1 MTKNERYLSAKRAL
15 FDKVYEAL
23 NDKQREAV
31 YAVDQPLLI
40 LAGAGSGKT
49 TVLVRR
55 IGFILKYGNA
65 YHSDRVPSG
74 ITDADIE
81 RLEAAR
87 SLPREELAEILTEF
101 SEAPCE
107 PWRMLAITFTNK
119 AANEIKS
126 RLTAELENDD
136 LAREVWAGTFHSI
149 CMRILRA
156 NADKIG
162 FPPGFSIYDAE
173 DQKKAI
179 TAAMKA
185 LNVDEKSF
193 PIKSVANMI
202 SAAKDKLMT
211 PEMLEN
217 SDGSDFRIRKIA
229 SIYKQYQEDLK
240 RSSAL
245 DFDDIIMKTVEL
257 LQTHED
263 VRKYYQKKF
272 RYVCVDEY
280 QDTNYAQFILTAL
293 LAGEHRNLM
302 VVGDDDQS
310 IYKFRGATIENIL
323 NFDKVFEE
331 ARVIKLEQNYRST
344 GIILDAANAVI
355 AHNVGRKGKNLWT
368 AAERGERITVK
379 RLDDQNGESRYI
391 TDRISAAVASGKA
404 NFRDFAVL
412 YRNNAQ
418 SSGIERAFAKGGIP
432 YRMLGGLRF
441 NDRKE
446 IRDIVAYLHLI
457 ANKND
462 RERLLRII
470 NVPKRKIGEVTLE
483 AVNAIALEKGCSL
496 FHVLE
501 TADQYTALQK
511 SASKL
516 MEFAALINSLSVMAE
531 SVSLETLVRQTIDRS
546 GYRQM
551 LIDLGE
557 AEKERLDN
565 LEEFVSGVI
574 EYETSLANDP
584 DMKPTLIGFL
594 EENALVA
601 DVDKYDEKADAVVM
615 MTIHSAKGLEFP
627 IVFLVGMEDG
637 IFPGMQ
643 SILGSDAEIEEERRL
658 AYVAITRAKRELY
671 MTYAQSRLLYGKTQY
686 NPPSRFLGE
695 IPKELLSEGAPTKR
709 TFMPMNDEA
718 LYEQAYAPRLERLT
732 VGKPVRKPM
741 PMGNATFEA
750 GDRVAHMTFGEGE
763 ILSVKPMGA
772 DILYEIVFDRV
783 GTKKLMASFAKLKKI

>member
-1 MTKNERYLSAKRAL
+1 MTMNERYIKAKRAL
-15 FDKVYEAL
+15 FDKAYDGL
-23 NDKQREAV
+23 NEKQREAV
-31 YAVDQPLLI
+31 FAVNSPLLV

-65 YHSDRVPSG
+65 YHSEDVPF
-74 ITDADIE
+74 DISE
-81 RLEAAR
+81 EEVLRMEAALA
-87 SLPREELAEILTEF
+87 LPKEEILPLLDDFATD
-101 SEAPCE
+101 PCE

-119 AANEIKS
+119 AANEIKQ
-126 RLTAELENDD
+126 RLASELGDES
-136 LAREVWAGTFHSI
+136 LSREVWAGTFHSI
-149 CMRILRA
+149 CMRILRV

-173 DQKKAI
+173 DSKKAL
-179 TAAMKA
+179 ASAMKA
-185 LNVDEKSF
+185 ANVDEKAF
-193 PIKSVANMI
+193 PPKSVAHVI
-202 SAAKDKLMT
+202 SSAKDKLMT
-211 PEMLEN
+211 PDMLEE
-217 SDGSDFRIRKIA
+217 SDTSDFRLRKIA
-229 SIYKQYQEDLK
+229 TVYRQYQDELR
-240 RSSAL
+240 RSSAM

-257 LQTHED
+257 LQRNEEI
-263 VRKYYQKKF
+263 RKYYQRKF

-280 QDTNYAQFILTAL
+280 QDTNYAQFVLTSL

-323 NFDKVFEE
+323 NFDKVFGE
-331 ARVIKLEQNYRST
+331 AKVIKLEQNYRST

-355 AHNVGRKGKNLWT
+355 ANNVGRKGKSLWT
-368 AAERGERITVK
+368 AADRGDRITVK
-379 RLDDQNGESRYI
+379 KLDDQNGESRYI
-391 TDRISAAVASGKA
+391 ADTIGRAVASGKA

-418 SSGIERAFAKGGIP
+418 SSGIERTFAKSAIP

-470 NVPKRKIGEVTLE
+470 NVPRRKIGEVTLE
-483 AVNAIALEKGCSL
+483 AVSAIASEENCSL
-496 FHVLE
+496 FQVME
-501 TADQYTALQK
+501 RADRYTALSK
-511 SASKL
+511 SAPRL
-516 MEFAALINSLSVMAE
+516 MEFTALINMLSEME
-531 SVSLETLVRQTIDRS
+531 GKVSLETLVRQVIEKS

-551 LIDLGE
+551 LIEQGE

-574 EYETSLANDP
+574 EYETSLENEP
-584 DMKPTLIGFL
+584 DVEPTLVGFL

-615 MTIHSAKGLEFP
+615 MTVHSAKGLEFP

-643 SILGSDAEIEEERRL
+643 AILGSEAEIEEERRL
-658 AYVAITRAKRELY
+658 AYVAITRAKRELFV
-671 MTYAQSRLLYGKTQY
+671 THAQSRLLYGKTQY
-686 NPPSRFLGE
+686 NPPSRFIGE
-695 IPKELLSEGAPTKR
+695 IPKELLKEDAPLGR
-709 TFMPMNDEA
+709 SFVPMDDETMYSYPA
-718 LYEQAYAPRLERLT
+718 SPRFERVS
-732 VGKPVRKPM
+732 VGQPLRKPM
-741 PMGNATFEA
+741 GSVESFVP
-750 GDRVAHMTFGEGE
+750 GDRVRHMLFGEGE
-763 ILSVKPMGA
+763 VISVQKMGG
-772 DILYEIVFDRV
+772 DYLYEIAFDTK
-783 GTKKLMASFAKLKKI
+783 GTKKLMATYAKLQKI

>member
-1 MTKNERYLSAKRAL
+1 MTKEERYLSAKRAL
-15 FDKVYEAL
+15 FDKVYGAL
-23 NDKQREAV
+23 NDRQRQAV
-31 YAVDQPLLI
+31 YTVNSPLLI

-49 TVLVRR
+49 TVLVKR

-65 YHSDRVPSG
+65 YLSDRVPSDVG
-74 ITDADIE
+74 EEEIAD
-81 RLEAAR
+81 LEKAALL
-87 SLPREELAEILTEF
+87 SPEEIAEILPEF
-101 SEAPCE
+101 SENPCE

-119 AANEIKS
+119 AANEIKT
-126 RLTAELENDD
+126 RLSAEIGNEDT
-136 LAREVWAGTFHSI
+136 AREVWAGTFHSI

-173 DQKKAI
+173 DSKKAVI
-179 TAAMKA
+179 AAMKVVG
-185 LNVDEKSF
+185 VDEKSF
-193 PIKSVANMI
+193 PVKSVMNMI
-202 SAAKDKLMT
+202 SSAKDKLMT
-211 PEMLEN
+211 PDMLETGE
-217 SDGSDFRIRKIA
+217 GSDFRIRKIA
-229 SIYKQYQEDLK
+229 SVYRQYQEELR

-257 LQTHED
+257 LQSYED

-331 ARVIKLEQNYRST
+331 AGVIKLEQNYRST
-344 GIILDAANAVI
+344 RTILDAANAVI
-355 AHNVGRKGKNLWT
+355 MHNVGRKGKSLWT
-368 AAERGERITVK
+368 AMESGERITVK
-379 RLDDQNGESRYI
+379 KLDDQNGESRYI
-391 TDRISAAVASGKA
+391 ADTISAAVASGKA

-470 NVPKRKIGEVTLE
+470 NVPRRKIGEVTLE
-483 AVNAIALEKGCSL
+483 AVSAIASEENCSL

-501 TADQYTALQK
+501 NADKYKALEK

-516 MEFAALINSLSVMAE
+516 MEFAALINSLSAMAD

-557 AEKERLDN
+557 TEKERLDN

-574 EYETSLANDP
+574 EYETSMKNEP
-584 DMKPTLIGFL
+584 DMQPTLIGFL

-637 IFPGMQ
+637 VFPGMQ
-643 SILGSDAEIEEERRL
+643 SIMGSDAELEEERRL
-658 AYVAITRAKRELY
+658 AYVAITRAKRELF
-671 MTYAQSRLLYGKTQY
+671 MTYASSRLLYGKTQY
-686 NPPSRFLGE
+686 NPPSRFLEE
-695 IPKELLSEGAPTKR
+695 IPKELLNQDSPPRR
-709 TFMPMNDEA
+709 TFVPMNDGD
-718 LYEQAYAPRLERLT
+718 LYRTQSAPRFERLT
-732 VGKPVRKPM
+732 VGQPTRRL
-741 PMGNATFEA
+741 TSTEHFEV
-750 GDRVAHMTFGEGE
+750 GDRVRHMTFGEGE
-763 ILSVKPMGA
+763 IFSVKPMGA
-772 DILYEIVFDRV
+772 DMLYEIVFDKV

>member
-1 MTKNERYLSAKRAL
+1 MTIEERYITAKRAL
-15 FDKVYEAL
+15 FDKVYGGL
-23 NDKQREAV
+23 NEKQREAV
-31 YAVDQPLLI
+31 FAVNSPLLV

-65 YHSDRVPSG
+65 YLNEDVPFGVSEEDVLRME
-74 ITDADIE
+74 TAC
-81 RLEAAR
+81 A
-87 SLPREELAEILTEF
+87 LPKEEILPLLSEF

-126 RLTAELENDD
+126 RLASELDD
-136 LAREVWAGTFHSI
+136 EAVAREVWAGTFHSI

-173 DQKKAI
+173 DSKKAVI
-179 TAAMKA
+179 AAMKA
-185 LNVDEKSF
+185 VNVDEKAF
-193 PIKSVANMI
+193 PVKSVMHTI
-202 SAAKDKLMT
+202 SSAKDKLMT
-211 PEMLEN
+211 PDMLED
-217 SDGSDFRIRKIA
+217 SDTSDFRIRKIA
-229 SIYKQYQEDLK
+229 AVYRQYQDELR

-257 LQTHED
+257 LQGNEEI
-263 VRKYYQKKF
+263 RKYYQRKF

-280 QDTNYAQFILTAL
+280 QDTNYAQFVLTSL

-323 NFDKVFEE
+323 NFDKVFGE
-331 ARVIKLEQNYRST
+331 AKVIKLEQNYRST

-355 AHNVGRKGKNLWT
+355 ANNVGRKGKSLWT

-379 RLDDQNGESRYI
+379 KLDDQNGESRYV
-391 TDRISAAVASGKA
+391 TDTISRAVATGKA
-404 NFRDFAVL
+404 EFRDFAVL

-441 NDRKE
+441 IDRKE

-470 NVPKRKIGEVTLE
+470 NVPRRKIGEVTLE
-483 AVNAIALEKGCSL
+483 AVNAIANEENCSL
-496 FHVLE
+496 FRVME
-501 TADQYTALQK
+501 RADQYTALSK
-511 SASKL
+511 SAPKL
-516 MEFAALINSLSVMAE
+516 MEFAALINSLSAME
-531 SVSLETLVRQTIDRS
+531 GSVSLETLVRQTIDRS

-551 LIDLGE
+551 LIEQGE
-557 AEKERLDN
+557 TEKERLDN

-574 EYETSLANDP
+574 EYESSLQNEP
-584 DMKPTLIGFL
+584 DMEPTLIGFL

-643 SILGSDAEIEEERRL
+643 SILGSQAEIEEERRL
-658 AYVAITRAKRELY
+658 AYVAITRAKHELFV
-671 MTYAQSRLLYGKTQY
+671 THAQSRLLYGKTQY

-695 IPKELLSEGAPTKR
+695 IPKDLLNE
-709 TFMPMNDEA
+709 D
-718 LYEQAYAPRLERLT
+718 APRGRAFVPMDDESLYSYADAPRFERVT
-732 VGKPVRKPM
+732 VGQPLRKPT
-741 PMGNATFEA
+741 GVGESFSA
-750 GDRVAHMTFGEGE
+750 GDRVRHMTFGEGE
-763 ILSVKPMGA
+763 VLSVKPMGA
-772 DILYEIVFDRV
+772 DTLYEIVFDTV
-783 GTKKLMASFAKLKKI
+783 GTKKLMASFAKLKRI